1 MTKFYYIT
9 SENDSVFLNQRLQA
23 LPKYNQSIDLV
34 KKIKIKQNDNLVFF
48 TLDNSNKKNLKKI
61 DNLKQFKKFYF
72 YDIFHLGQVLG
83 NTKFT
88 NNLKFQIINFF
99 KEMKIKLKIWF
110 FNYDKINFFDYNVKF
125 KYVLVSSSK
134 KGLPKKILSIPS
146 NFLINVKP
154 YVSPRVNKLIKKF
167 KKKKN

>member
-1 MTKFYYIT
+1 
-9 SENDSVFLNQRLQA
+9 
-23 LPKYNQSIDLV
+23 
-34 KKIKIKQNDNLVFF
+34 
-48 TLDNSNKKNLKKI
+48 
-61 DNLKQFKKFYF
+61 
-72 YDIFHLGQVLG
+72 
-83 NTKFT
+83 
-88 NNLKFQIINFF
+88 
-99 KEMKIKLKIWF
+99 MKIKLKIWF

-167 KKKKN
+167 KKKINKINNSIFFFDSHFPLHPDSFQKEIVKKK